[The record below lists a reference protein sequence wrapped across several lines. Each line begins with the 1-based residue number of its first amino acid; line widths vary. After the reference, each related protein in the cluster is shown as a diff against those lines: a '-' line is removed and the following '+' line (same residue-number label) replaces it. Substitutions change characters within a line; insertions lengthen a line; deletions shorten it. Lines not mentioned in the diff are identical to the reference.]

1 MPRRRSMEKSE
12 LSEEA
17 SVGPRVGGALLIT
30 ILLALST
37 GLGFGAVHAA
47 PSLRGVVVD
56 DGGSPIPGSAV
67 SVWSGME
74 LVASGTT
81 GWDGRFEIP
90 VREDRRYSVYVL
102 ADDPATPGVDYM
114 PSRRDASPS
123 DGELSF
129 VLSPAASLVLSG
141 DIMFVESEELP
152 YSIQYSVHSPGSEE
166 ALNPL
171 GLPLIYGTSPESQ
184 SKPLGLPPSKLV
196 VPVGVPLALRIN
208 CSVLV
213 ERGLSP
219 RVIWI
224 GPIPPLAKGEMRVLD
239 VRRFTV
245 GFNLDLAERLG
256 REVKSRIGEMEAL
269 GFYLT
274 AEKGVVSEADRHLS
288 EARKLLDEGDY
299 VESFTL
305 AKKGYLLLRQTL
317 NDLIGMARD
326 ASASLYIIV
335 FFLAL
340 SSTSTAFLI
349 FEGDRGKLL
358 GSLGAYAISLTI
370 FYRSYPGISTI
381 PPTALLEYASAALAA
396 SLLAALLIPRVLRG
410 RGGGEHIPVRNI
422 IVPIFSIA
430 KRNIRRRRLRFTLT
444 FISISV
450 LVLSFVS
457 LTSMYQGYGLLT
469 IRLPGGG
476 SSLRGVMVR
485 ASSYT
490 EERPAFISQA
500 DISSGWLE
508 RQPGVRRVS
517 PKAENLPMARPLAYL
532 NNRAVFGVV
541 GIRPE
546 DELAI
551 IDLGDILLEGGPPS
565 EGEVLISKSLGM
577 MLGVGVG
584 DILDLSGM
592 RVRLAGIFDDEAFR
606 RLRDLDAEP
615 YAPKKL
621 VNMSPEGEAPRYVVF
636 PCEPGEIVL
645 THISTAL
652 RLPLVGIMRAGI
664 EVEEGVDVNSLAARL
679 ALERGYIAWSSSEE
693 GVYLSRLG
701 GYFEGRGLPLLVPW
715 VIVVLNVLVTT
726 LNSMYERRREIHI
739 LSSVGLNPAHIA
751 GVFMAEASIIGLS
764 AGGVGYLL
772 GLGLYRGM
780 AMLNAGLEVRQKIS
794 AVWSIASIGIAMAT
808 VVMGVLLA
816 LRSSVTVTPSLMR
829 RWRIE
834 QEKAGL
840 EEPYELVIP
849 IKLQPEEVG
858 DFMEFAAESLISR
871 EDDPAMRTSSIRLL
885 RGPDGTI
892 NQISFVYR
900 ATQGWGDFYT
910 RNALTAER
918 GPEGVRIVLRTHG
931 ERSWAHTSGTLV
943 RFIAME
949 WSTLR
954 GRR

>member
-17 SVGPRVGGALLIT
+17 SVGPRVGGALLII

-56 DGGSPIPGSAV
+56 DEGSPIPGSAV

-326 ASASLYIIV
+326 ASASLYIII

-358 GSLGAYAISLTI
+358 GSLGDHGGKTGHRQDPLAGHQGRAQPLHPHGVEPLVPLV
-370 FYRSYPGISTI
+370 PGHMIGLDLGSMGGQDLDQLCIHPGRTGGRVDEGGQVS
-381 PPTALLEYASAALAA
+381 PTRHSH
-396 SLLAALLIPRVLRG
+396 RVLG
-410 RGGGEHIPVRNI
+410 RAVALPVAVAVLAEGQRLLVTPHELGGGH
-422 IVPIFSIA
+422 
-430 KRNIRRRRLRFTLT
+430 
-444 FISISV
+444 
-450 LVLSFVS
+450 
-457 LTSMYQGYGLLT
+457 
-469 IRLPGGG
+469 
-476 SSLRGVMVR
+476 
-485 ASSYT
+485 
-490 EERPAFISQA
+490 
-500 DISSGWLE
+500 
-508 RQPGVRRVS
+508 
-517 PKAENLPMARPLAYL
+517 
-532 NNRAVFGVV
+532 
-541 GIRPE
+541 
-546 DELAI
+546 
-551 IDLGDILLEGGPPS
+551 
-565 EGEVLISKSLGM
+565 
-577 MLGVGVG
+577 
-584 DILDLSGM
+584 
-592 RVRLAGIFDDEAFR
+592 
-606 RLRDLDAEP
+606 RD
-615 YAPKKL
+615 
-621 VNMSPEGEAPRYVVF
+621 VPEGQ
-636 PCEPGEIVL
+636 
-645 THISTAL
+645 
-652 RLPLVGIMRAGI
+652 
-664 EVEEGVDVNSLAARL
+664 
-679 ALERGYIAWSSSEE
+679 
-693 GVYLSRLG
+693 
-701 GYFEGRGLPLLVPW
+701 PLL
-715 VIVVLNVLVTT
+715 LDGR
-726 LNSMYERRREIHI
+726 ERRRQI
-739 LSSVGLNPAHIA
+739 L
-751 GVFMAEASIIGLS
+751 
-764 AGGVGYLL
+764 
-772 GLGLYRGM
+772 
-780 AMLNAGLEVRQKIS
+780 
-794 AVWSIASIGIAMAT
+794 
-808 VVMGVLLA
+808 
-816 LRSSVTVTPSLMR
+816 
-829 RWRIE
+829 
-834 QEKAGL
+834 
-840 EEPYELVIP
+840 
-849 IKLQPEEVG
+849 
-858 DFMEFAAESLISR
+858 
-871 EDDPAMRTSSIRLL
+871 
-885 RGPDGTI
+885 
-892 NQISFVYR
+892 
-900 ATQGWGDFYT
+900 
-910 RNALTAER
+910 
-918 GPEGVRIVLRTHG
+918 
-931 ERSWAHTSGTLV
+931 
-943 RFIAME
+943 
-949 WSTLR
+949 
-954 GRR
+954 